1 MSNYV
6 NNTMMKNRL
15 NILVKD
21 RDDQIGLKY
30 SSLHLKYKCMEF
42 LLWCNGVSTSLSHMW
57 CRRFIG
63 VLDSVPGLET
73 SIWHGVAKKEKII

>member
-42 LLWCNGVSTSLSHMW
+42 LLWCNGLRTWLSHS
-57 CRRFIG
+57 CGIG
-63 VLDSVPGLET
+63 CSCVLDSVPGLET